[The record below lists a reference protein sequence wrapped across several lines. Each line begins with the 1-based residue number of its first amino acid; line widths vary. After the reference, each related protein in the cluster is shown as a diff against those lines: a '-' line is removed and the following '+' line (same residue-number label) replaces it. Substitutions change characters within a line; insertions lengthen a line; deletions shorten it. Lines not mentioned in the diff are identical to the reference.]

1 MVCEGE
7 GLPGGSEVKNPPA
20 NAGGEDSI
28 PGSGRFPWS
37 RKWKHAQ
44 FPCLENS
51 MDREA
56 WWATVYGVAKS
67 QTRLCTHT
75 HIVQYVLCPCKR
87 RNKRYTE
94 RMPGGETDIY
104 RGKTAIWQRQRLE
117 VGSCKLRS
125 ANDCWQ
131 PLETGR
137 EIWNIF
143 SFWAPKK
150 DPTLDSAT
158 NRTAWVWNSSLQI
171 SERIHFFC
179 L

>member
-1 MVCEGE
+1 MEAVLREIYDERLREGRRHKRR
-7 GLPGGSEVKNPPA
+7 GFRTRVGK
-20 NAGGEDSI
+20 I
-28 PGSGRFPWS
+28 PWS

-104 RGKTAIWQRQRLE
+104 RGKTAI
-117 VGSCKLRS
+117 
-125 ANDCWQ
+125 
-131 PLETGR
+131 
-137 EIWNIF
+137 
-143 SFWAPKK
+143 
-150 DPTLDSAT
+150 
-158 NRTAWVWNSSLQI
+158 
-171 SERIHFFC
+171 
-179 L
+179 